1 MFYAPLHE
9 LLPEVARRETCS
21 VTIKNDPF
29 LPDGE
34 YGLLEAYCNEPGCDC
49 RRVMFTL
56 LTPDSHEA
64 LAVVAYGL
72 LAPTIPIIEYM
83 YLYPG

>member
-1 MFYAPLHE
+1 M
-9 LLPEVARRETCS
+9 
-21 VTIKNDPF
+21 TIKNDPF

-64 LAVVAYGL
+64 
-72 LAPTIPIIEYM
+72 
-83 YLYPG
+83 

>member
-1 MFYAPLHE
+1 MFYAPLHD

-34 YGLLEAYCNEPGCDC
+34 YGLLGCDC

-64 LAVVAYGL
+64 
-72 LAPTIPIIEYM
+72 
-83 YLYPG
+83 